1 MVAKARTDSGKW
13 MCLQCGK
20 DDIRCTMMRMMRMV
34 VNVIMMMS
42 MAIGDGDGDW

>member
-34 VNVIMMMS
+34 VDVITMKWMAMM
-42 MAIGDGDGDW
+42 

>member
-20 DDIRCTMMRMMRMV
+20 DDIRCMVLAMMRMV
-34 VNVIMMMS
+34 VPC
-42 MAIGDGDGDW
+42 